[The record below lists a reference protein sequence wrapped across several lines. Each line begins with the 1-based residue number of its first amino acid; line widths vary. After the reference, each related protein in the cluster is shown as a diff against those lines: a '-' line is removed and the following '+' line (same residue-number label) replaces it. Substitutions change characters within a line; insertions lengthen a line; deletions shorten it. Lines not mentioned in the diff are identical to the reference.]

1 MIKKI
6 INIANGE
13 IGCEVENENKYTN
26 ANEFV
31 NWCMIESF
39 GENKAK
45 ELLCQPNKDLTTN
58 CYFAAKYYKNNAQYY
73 SMPKTGDQ
81 VFFKNDKKEI
91 VRTGIVNNVDEN
103 NIYTVEVIDNVVC
116 APMYAKNDYAIAGYG
131 RPNYEELSKEEVIDN
146 EEDKED
152 KDIVLAPLSHDR
164 SQAIKGENDN
174 EIDN

>member
-6 INIANGE
+6 VDLVNGE
-13 IGCEVENENKYTN
+13 IGCEVETENKYTN
-26 ANEFV
+26 STEFV
-31 NWCMIESF
+31 NWCMIEAF
-39 GENKAK
+39 GEEKAK
-45 ELLCQPNKDLTTN
+45 ELVCQPNKELAKQ
-58 CYFAAKYYKNNAQYY
+58 CCFSAKYYKNNAQYY

-91 VRTGIVNNVDEN
+91 VRTGIVSNVDEN
-103 NIYTVEVIDNVVC
+103 KIYTVELIDNVVC

-131 RPNYEELSKEEVIDN
+131 RPNYEELTEEEVIDN
-146 EEDKED
+146 EED